1 MTDLTSLAGRAALV
15 TGASRGI
22 GYGVAAALLA
32 RGASVTI
39 TGRRAPELDA
49 AASGLAAGAGVGTGR
64 VLAVAGNVGDAAHR
78 AAAEPVVLEVR
89 ELRQIVEARDNLP
102 RIPPGLP
109 GPIEPERAPGVRVE
123 MPLDDLSHPRVERGI
138 RLYRLALGHRA
149 LRAHQPVILH

>member
-49 AASGLAAGAGVGTGR
+49 AASELAAGAGVGTGR

-78 AAAEPVVLEVR
+78 AA
-89 ELRQIVEARDNLP
+89 
-102 RIPPGLP
+102 
-109 GPIEPERAPGVRVE
+109 
-123 MPLDDLSHPRVERGI
+123 
-138 RLYRLALGHRA
+138 
-149 LRAHQPVILH
+149 